1 MTHTETDPATGP
13 NLNPPR
19 NSPVRVAGVSHAFG
33 SREVLHDVT
42 LDVAAGQSVAITG
55 PSGSGKTTLL
65 SCMLG
70 LIRPRSGTVYLAG
83 VEITGL
89 SRRLRAVLR
98 STHVGIVFQ
107 HGELIPYL
115 TAEENVAL
123 PALMGGPNP
132 AALDHAKTILTELG
146 VARTTLAADLSG
158 GEVQR
163 VALARALINNPA
175 IIFADEPTGSL
186 DAGLRDAAAERLFAI
201 PKQRRCALIVV
212 THDPTVA
219 ARADSVLSLR
229 DGTLRPH

>member
-1 MTHTETDPATGP
+1 
-13 NLNPPR
+13 
-19 NSPVRVAGVSHAFG
+19 VRVAGLSHVFG
-33 SREVLHDVT
+33 NRQVLHDVN
-42 LDVAAGQSVAITG
+42 LHVPAGQSVAITG

-70 LIRPRSGTVYLAG
+70 VIRPRTGTVHLAG
-83 VEITGL
+83 ADITRL
-89 SRRLRAVLR
+89 SRRQRAILR
-98 STHVGIVFQ
+98 SQHVGMVFQ
-107 HGELIPYL
+107 HGELVPYL

-123 PALMGGPNP
+123 PALMARPDP
-132 AALDHAKTILTELG
+132 AALTRARGLLTELAVG
-146 VARTTLAADLSG
+146 AATLASDLSG

-163 VALARALINNPA
+163 VALARALINNPP

-186 DAGLRDAAAERLFAI
+186 DADLRDTAAERLFAI
-201 PKQRRCALIVV
+201 PKQRECALVVV